1 MLHCYLTTEMSRIF
15 LHQPSLRKLKGLLH
29 IQSYS
34 TNWNNKPKKK
44 RKQTPKLS
52 LLQRLFP
59 RSLSCNCV
67 ERVPLHVLANA
78 GSHHTE
84 TEQSPTRVYTAK
96 FTCAAFAAASLSH
109 PGWDKIYRWTFL
121 KPLLEGKHLS
131 CTCNELRTKQEWHPA
146 QLLNYHSVK

>member
-44 RKQTPKLS
+44 ENKPQNYPCFRDS
-52 LLQRLFP
+52 
-59 RSLSCNCV
+59 S
-67 ERVPLHVLANA
+67 HVLCHATVWKGFLSTFLPMQGPTTQRQSKA
-78 GSHHTE
+78 QPEFTQPSSHVLHLLLLL
-84 TEQSPTRVYTAK
+84 SP
-96 FTCAAFAAASLSH
+96 
-109 PGWDKIYRWTFL
+109 PGWDKIDRWTFL